1 MNKPLMSV
9 ETIRLRACEP
19 EDLELLYRWEN
30 DPAYWC
36 GDELRTPYSRYVLKQ
51 FILRAGQS
59 VYESRQMRFMAVRE
73 ADGLT
78 VGVVDL
84 YDFDPHNS
92 RAGVGILIDQPYQGR
107 GLATA
112 SLLAVRR
119 YAFDHLRLHQLY
131 AHIAVT
137 NGASLRVF
145 EKAGF
150 TRTALLRDWM
160 KRGDAFVDVA
170 VMQVLESK

>member
-1 MNKPLMSV
+1 MSV

-73 ADGLT
+73 ADGVT
-78 VGVVDL
+78 VGAVDL
-84 YDFDPHNS
+84 FDFDPHNN
-92 RAGVGILIDQPYQGR
+92 RAGVGILIDKPYQGR

-112 SLLAVRR
+112 SLLALQR
-119 YAFDHLRLHQLY
+119 YAFDHLHLHQLY
-131 AHIAVT
+131 AHIAVG
-137 NGASLRVF
+137 NAASLRVF

-150 TRTALLRDWM
+150 VRTAVLRDWT
-160 KRGDAFVDVA
+160 KQGNAFVDVV
-170 VMQVLESK
+170 VMQCRGKE

>member
-1 MNKPLMSV
+1 MRLEGKL
-9 ETIRLRACEP
+9 IRLRAVEP
-19 EDLELLYRWEN
+19 DDVEPMYRWEN

-112 SLLAVRR
+112 SLLAVRSI
-119 YAFDHLRLHQLY
+119 L
-131 AHIAVT
+131 
-137 NGASLRVF
+137 
-145 EKAGF
+145 
-150 TRTALLRDWM
+150 
-160 KRGDAFVDVA
+160 
-170 VMQVLESK
+170 

>member
-1 MNKPLMSV
+1 MSA

-73 ADGLT
+73 TDGIT
-78 VGVVDL
+78 VGAVDL
-84 YDFDPHNS
+84 FDFDPHNS
-92 RAGVGILIDQPYQGR
+92 RAGVGILIDKPYQGI

-112 SLLAVRR
+112 SLLALRR
-119 YAFDHLRLHQLY
+119 YAFDHLHLHQLY
-131 AHIAVT
+131 AHIAVG
-137 NGASLRVF
+137 NAASLRVF

-150 TRTALLRDWM
+150 VRTAVLRDWA
-160 KRGDAFVDVA
+160 KRDDAFEDVA
-170 VMQVLESK
+170 VMQVWERK

>member
-1 MNKPLMSV
+1 MSV

-78 VGVVDL
+78 VGDTYLGIDEGVSFTVTDGVLVCALDL
-84 YDFDPHNS
+84 TLTEPIPEADGG
-92 RAGVGILIDQPYQGR
+92 AGGEPELMETLNLD
-107 GLATA
+107 LE
-112 SLLAVRR
+112 VR
-119 YAFDHLRLHQLY
+119 
-131 AHIAVT
+131 
-137 NGASLRVF
+137 
-145 EKAGF
+145 
-150 TRTALLRDWM
+150 
-160 KRGDAFVDVA
+160 
-170 VMQVLESK
+170 